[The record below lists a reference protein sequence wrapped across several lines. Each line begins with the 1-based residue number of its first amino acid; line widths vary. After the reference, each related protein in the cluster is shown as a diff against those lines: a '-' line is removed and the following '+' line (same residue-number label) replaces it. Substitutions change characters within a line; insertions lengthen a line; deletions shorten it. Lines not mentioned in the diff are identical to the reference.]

1 MLDEQ
6 IRGSVPDP
14 SLFPGDGFLVT
25 FDSPTRAAQCALGI
39 RSAVRRLGLEV
50 RGGIHTGECEV
61 TRGDVSGLAVNVA
74 SRVQSAADPGEI
86 LVSGTVRELAGGSV
100 LEFADRGA
108 RALKGL
114 DGEWHLYA
122 LSD

>member
-1 MLDEQ
+1 MPAPKT
-6 IRGSVPDP
+6 RYAKC
-14 SLFPGDGFLVT
+14 GDL
-25 FDSPTRAAQCALGI
+25 SIAY
-39 RSAVRRLGLEV
+39 
-50 RGGIHTGECEV
+50 HTGECEV
-61 TRGDVSGLAVNVA
+61 AGRDVSGLAVNVA

-86 LVSGTVRELAGGSV
+86 LVSGTVRELGGGSV

-108 RALKGL
+108 RALKGF